1 MVVAGRVHPMPKT
14 AEILVLVADAARGEL
29 LRRRLGAPPFETV
42 ATFANPDARLPDRAL
57 GEARPGRAH
66 ESVGPRRSAI
76 EPRMTP
82 RAHALAAFADALA
95 AALAGRLAETPGAR
109 LVLAAPPRL
118 LRMVEARL
126 PQRAAAAVV
135 RTLPKD
141 LTRLPRLALQ
151 ERLAE
156 LIAAPG

>member
-1 MVVAGRVHPMPKT
+1 MPKT

-42 ATFANPDARLPDRAL
+42 ATFANPDARLPNRAL

-82 RAHALAAFADALA
+82 RAHALAAFAD
-95 AALAGRLAETPGAR
+95 ALAGRLAETPGAR

-151 ERLAE
+151 ERLAA